1 MPCPAHIL
9 LFARYPVPGKVKTRL
24 VPALGPHNAAR
35 LHRRMTEHAA
45 SIARTACGA
54 DDAGK
59 RSVTVC
65 CTGGRL
71 QDFRAWLGPE
81 LRYASQVSGDLGAR
95 LHEAFQTAL
104 RNSSAVICIGSD
116 VPGITPTILR
126 QAHEKLSDHD
136 VVLGPAADGGYYL
149 IGMKRFFPELFA
161 SIDWGT
167 EQVYK
172 QTQEVISALGL
183 LAAELPV
190 LSDIDRPEDLTSLQ
204 SDPRFSDAFSS
215 KPLLSV
221 IIPTL
226 NEAGCIK
233 QVLQR
238 VQTAEGIEVIVVDGK
253 STDAT
258 REIAKQA
265 GARVLEV
272 SGNRAAQ
279 QNAGAAEAK
288 GTQVLFLHADTL
300 PPEGYADMIR
310 EALADPAIVAG
321 AFKFQTDGPG
331 MLMRLVE
338 KITNFRSSVFQLPY
352 GDQGLF
358 LEKRVFQ
365 EIGGFAPMPIMED
378 LALVR
383 CLRQRGR
390 VVTLPDAA
398 MTSARRWQ
406 QLGVVRTTLINQLML
421 AGFFCNV
428 PLAMLERFYRRT
440 GRGVKNLQKPER
452 AVFTAGDAEKIKF

>member
-1 MPCPAHIL
+1 M
-9 LFARYPVPGKVKTRL
+9 
-24 VPALGPHNAAR
+24 
-35 LHRRMTEHAA
+35 
-45 SIARTACGA
+45 
-54 DDAGK
+54 
-59 RSVTVC
+59 
-65 CTGGRL
+65 

-81 LRYASQVSGDLGAR
+81 LRYAPQASGDLGAR

-104 RNSSAVICIGSD
+104 RNGSAVICIGSD
-116 VPGITPTILR
+116 VPGITPTILF
-126 QAHEKLSDHD
+126 QAHEKLIDHD

-190 LSDIDRPEDLTSLQ
+190 LSDIDRPEDLASLQ
-204 SDPRFSDAFSS
+204 SDPRFPDAFSS

-221 IIPTL
+221 IIPTI
-226 NEAGCIK
+226 NEASNIK
-233 QVLQR
+233 QVLAR
-238 VQTAEGIEVIVVDGK
+238 VQTGDCIEIIVVDAH

-258 REIAKQA
+258 REIAAQA
-265 GARVLEV
+265 GARVIEV
-272 SGNRAAQ
+272 SGGRAAQ

-288 GTQVLFLHADTL
+288 GRLLLFLHADTL

-310 EALADPAIVAG
+310 EALADPAIVVG

-338 KITNFRSSVFQLPY
+338 KVTNLRSSVFQLPY

-365 EIGGFAPMPIMED
+365 EMGGFAPMPIMED
-378 LALVR
+378 LDLVR

-390 VVTLPDAA
+390 IVTLPEAA

-406 QLGVVRTTLINQLML
+406 QLGVVRTTIINQLML
-421 AGFFCNV
+421 VGFFCNV
-428 PLAMLERFYRRT
+428 PLSWLERFYRRT
-440 GRGVKNLQKPER
+440 GRNVRNAQKHYER
-452 AVFTAGDAEKIKF
+452 SSQRPLRPLR